1 MILRVSPQ
9 PGVSRPPRRAKLAGI
24 DSGWR
29 ARLGLAGPL
38 PGDSVL
44 ADHLEKRRPLPDH
57 QDPEEASETSRAKL
71 PVDDPGVLH
80 HVSSSD
86 DSAHRVDQT

>member
-1 MILRVSPQ
+1 MPARSGEKGCERFWVA
-9 PGVSRPPRRAKLAGI
+9 RPA
-24 DSGWR
+24 S
-29 ARLGLAGPL
+29 LAGPL

-57 QDPEEASETSRAKL
+57 QDPQEASETSRTKL
-71 PVDDPGVLH
+71 PVDDPDVLH

-86 DSAHRVDQT
+86 DSAHRADQT